1 MSSVIS
7 FFLGAVLGGFLGMIC
22 TALMV
27 AGRDDRE

>member
-1 MSSVIS
+1 MNTVLAFVIGA
-7 FFLGAVLGGFLGMIC
+7 LCGAVLGMIC